1 MLCLILFG
9 LESFGVLAQI
19 SSSGQ
24 IDSGAVD
31 QGFTGI
37 WESKPSKFVIINGVQ
52 STGYSKILRL

>member
-1 MLCLILFG
+1 MYLIFFN
-9 LESFGVLAQI
+9 LESLGVLAQS
-19 SSSGQ
+19 SSSGGMN
-24 IDSGAVD
+24 STVLD